1 MQLGGNFYKTTTL
14 HQGFQLR
21 FLAASVEF
29 LVMKLST
36 KGLAQICLLLTLTE
50 ASPPASIRRRN
61 SELIDSYDF
70 IIAGG
75 GTAGLTVADRLSES
89 FPQSMS
95 AYEPY

>member
-1 MQLGGNFYKTTTL
+1 MQLGGYFYKITTL
-14 HQGFQLR
+14 HRGFQLR
-21 FLAASVEF
+21 FLASVEF
-29 LVMKLST
+29 LVMKLSA

-50 ASPPASIRRRN
+50 ASRPDSIRRRS
-61 SELIDSYDF
+61 SELLDGYDF

>member
-1 MQLGGNFYKTTTL
+1 
-14 HQGFQLR
+14 
-21 FLAASVEF
+21 
-29 LVMKLST
+29 MKLST

-70 IIAGG
+70 IIAGR

-89 FPQSMS
+89 FPQSIS
-95 AYEPY
+95 AYEPYQVGSNRYR